1 MTVINTNVSATLAS
15 NAISRNDRAMTTA
28 MERLSTGLRINS
40 AGDDAAGLA
49 IASRMRSQ
57 VDGLEQ
63 AARNAN
69 DGISMIQTAEGAYIE
84 VSNMLCTHEGACRP
98 GLQWN
103 LQRIPIELL

>member
-15 NAISRNDRAMTTA
+15 NAITRNDRAMSTA

-40 AGDDAAGLA
+40 AADDAAGLA

-84 VSNMLCTHEGACRP
+84 VSNMLSPHEGARRT
-98 GLQWN
+98 GLKWD
-103 LQRIPIELL
+103 LQ